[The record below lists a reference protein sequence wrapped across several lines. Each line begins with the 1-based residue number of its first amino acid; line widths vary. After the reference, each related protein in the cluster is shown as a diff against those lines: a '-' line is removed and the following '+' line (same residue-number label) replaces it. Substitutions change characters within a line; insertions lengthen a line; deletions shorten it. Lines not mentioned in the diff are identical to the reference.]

1 MPTNN
6 FYIGERDGWV
16 QIADAP
22 KQIRVSGY
30 PHSHPYYLY
39 AGTSAPSLVGTAA
52 TGTITIAGG
61 VPVANQTVTIGSEVY
76 TFKAAAAGPFEVTIG
91 ADANAT
97 GANLASKINAS
108 STLVNASNLAGAVTV
123 TSKIPGSNYN
133 YALSDT
139 ATNVTVS
146 GANMTGGVDAIEG
159 VVICHHPF
167 KFTNPMTE
175 KLFARIVS
183 PVPTSKRGNG
193 TLRVD
198 VITVT

>member
-6 FYIGERDGWV
+6 FYIGESDGWV
-16 QIADAP
+16 QIADTP

-167 KFTNPMTE
+167 EFTNPMTE

>member
-6 FYIGERDGWV
+6 FYIHENDGWV

-39 AGTSAPSLVGTAA
+39 AGASAPSLVGTAA

-61 VPVANQTVTIGSEVY
+61 VPLANQTVTIGSEVY

-91 ADANAT
+91 ADASAT
-97 GANLASKINAS
+97 GSNLAAKINAS

-123 TSKIPGSNYN
+123 TAKIPGSSYN
-133 YALSDT
+133 YALSKA

-146 GANMTGGVDAIEG
+146 GAAMTGGADAVEG
-159 VVICHHPF
+159 VLICHHPF

-175 KLFARIVS
+175 KLYARIVN
-183 PVPTSKRGNG
+183 PVPTSKRQDGS
-193 TLRVD
+193 LRID
-198 VITVT
+198 VISVL